1 MSSPTAAPSGEHPT
15 KFRHV
20 VMVLI
25 ASASATAYLTRHAI
39 APAVTTI
46 QGEAGLTSEQ
56 MGLILGIFSL
66 GYFVFQIPTGWLGI
80 RFGTRFTL
88 AALCAG
94 WSLCTVWF
102 ASVSSYTAL
111 LVARFLFGGM
121 QAGLVPN
128 SAKAVKDWFPV
139 QERGFASG
147 ANASA
152 MSVGGAVTM
161 ALTALMLESFS
172 WRMTFIIFAGV
183 SAVWA
188 VAFCVGFRTTPDQH
202 PRVNAAELALIR
214 GNHGPPSDNAPGGA
228 PPRENESA
236 GEPISARLI
245 TDSIRSLSLWAI
257 CVQAAFRAAGYQ
269 LFVTWFPAILEKGY
283 GVTRQEAG
291 LLSTSP
297 LIGVVAGS
305 LLGGWLIDFLLTRTG
320 SKRISRCGVAITA
333 LSLSSLLCVMAAWS
347 TSADLLVAAMAL
359 GAFFS
364 GLGGPAGWVATMDIA
379 GRYTA
384 FLMAVMNMAG
394 TVGGFLLPIIVGRMI
409 DNIEATGGDWNQV
422 FYLVSAIYLAGAV
435 SWIFV
440 NPNRPVSQP

>member
-1 MSSPTAAPSGEHPT
+1 
-15 KFRHV
+15 
-20 VMVLI
+20 MVLI
-25 ASASATAYLTRHAI
+25 ASASATAYLTRQAI
-39 APAVTTI
+39 APALTTI
-46 QGEAGLTSEQ
+46 QAEAGLTSEQ

-88 AALCAG
+88 AALCAA

-152 MSVGGAVTM
+152 MSVGGAVTV

-228 PPRENESA
+228 PPQEDEPA

-245 TDSIRSLSLWAI
+245 TDSIRSLSFWAI

-297 LIGVVAGS
+297 LLGVVAGS

-333 LSLSSLLCVMAAWS
+333 LGLSSLLCVVAAWS

-364 GLGGPAGWVATMDIA
+364 GLGGPAGWTATMDIA

-394 TVGGFLLPIIVGRMI
+394 TVGGFWLPIIVGHMI
-409 DNIEATGGDWNQV
+409 ENIEKTGGNWNQV
-422 FYLVSAIYLAGAV
+422 FYLVSAIYLAAAI

-440 NPNRPVSQP
+440 NPNRPVSQS

>member
-1 MSSPTAAPSGEHPT
+1 MSSPTAAPSAEHPT
-15 KFRHV
+15 KFRQV

-46 QGEAGLTSEQ
+46 QAEAGLTSEQ

-66 GYFVFQIPTGWLGI
+66 GYFVFQVPTGWLGI
-80 RFGTRFTL
+80 RFGTRFSL
-88 AALCAG
+88 ATLCAA

-152 MSVGGAVTM
+152 MSVGGAVTV
-161 ALTALMLESFS
+161 ALTALMLESYS

-202 PRVNAAELALIR
+202 RRVNAAELALIR
-214 GNHGPPSDNAPGGA
+214 GDYDPLPDNAPGGA
-228 PPRENESA
+228 PPRESESA

-333 LSLSSLLCVMAAWS
+333 LGLSSLLCIVAAWS
-347 TSADLLVAAMAL
+347 TSANLLVAAMAL

-384 FLMAVMNMAG
+384 FLMAIMNMAG
-394 TVGGFLLPIIVGRMI
+394 TVGGFWLPIIVGHMI
-409 DNIEATGGDWNQV
+409 DNIEKTGGNWNQV
-422 FYLVSAIYLAGAV
+422 FYLVSAIYLAAAI